1 MTNEKQTSIYD
12 RDRVSSIAPTIYSQL
27 PEWVNTSFENFSEFL
42 NHYYKFVASETE
54 VDLVLDNLSS
64 LKAAGKT
71 DESLIDVLY
80 GEFANYIP
88 SGHPDDEN
96 APSRRE
102 LLLKIVSTLYNSR
115 GTSES
120 AKKFFSFFYNDHNA
134 TVTPFKTED
143 FSINVFNDTD
153 LENRPK
159 SKLWEP
165 YTYVIRTSAD
175 IDEWYDPYIKIIH
188 PIGYYLLSL
197 ITHEVIA
204 GQSDELGDLSQYPN
218 QLNNPLNWRKLPE
231 LNYSFY
237 WDYYKWS
244 HDQGIS
250 FNYATLRATPTPIRY
265 NKANEYGVLED
276 DPFYTQSENLLKFGD
291 DYLNYGDNTIS
302 VGGEPLTFG
311 GDALNYGNTKI
322 GILSNDEDRNNPI
335 WLASINPTYG
345 ADHCPTVQPGLL
357 KRTKVSGEVGLNIE
371 VLANPVIEG
380 EWGAFVITI
389 DNYYLVDETPHE
401 VSVKYSVVEVTSGA
415 LVQNSWLDDTIWD
428 SDLVWNESAQPER
441 AINNPALDVN
451 EISYDQN
458 FVLAQ
463 GFWDDDHESAVNVWN
478 DDAVISFDGFEYAE
492 SENLDRYDIALPP
505 EESTIPNTRK
515 STFDGDIPAAVQAFN
530 DWDGVD
536 PATLPDGIFAF
547 PTFVNQSSYN
557 NKTFTVKADSTLSTS
572 DGFVFKN
579 TAFKTFTINN
589 ITSFPPIPSEVEV
602 FKTNALQ

>member
-71 DESLIDVLY
+71 DESLIDALY

-88 SGHPDDEN
+88 SGHADDEN

-204 GQSDELGDLSQYPN
+204 GQNDELGDLSQYTN

-265 NKANEYGVLED
+265 NNTDGSGGTLPD
-276 DPFYTQSENLLKFGD
+276 DPFYTQSENLLKVGD
-291 DYLNYGDNTIS
+291 DYLNYGD
-302 VGGEPLTFG
+302 L
-311 GDALNYGNTKI
+311 KI
-322 GILSNDEDRNNPI
+322 GEFLNSEDRNNPI
-335 WLASINPTYG
+335 WLAAINPTYG
-345 ADHCPTVQPGLL
+345 GDHCPTVQPGLL
-357 KRTKVSGEVGLNIE
+357 KRTIVSGEVGLNIE
-371 VLANPVIEG
+371 PLANPVIEG

-415 LVQNSWLDDTIWD
+415 LVQSSWLDDTIWD
-428 SDLVWNESAQPER
+428 SDLVWSESTQPEH
-441 AINNPALDVN
+441 ALNNTSLEVN

-463 GFWDDDHESAVNVWN
+463 GFWDDDHEGTGNEWN
-478 DDAVISFDGFEYAE
+478 DDAVISFDGFDYAE

-505 EESTIPNTRK
+505 EETVIPDTRL
-515 STFDGDIPAAVQAFN
+515 STFDGDLPAAVQAFN

-536 PATLPDGIFAF
+536 PETLPDGIFAF

-557 NKTFTVKADSTLSTS
+557 NKTFTVKAESTLSTS